1 MRPPTRPRPL
11 AERPSRTGLAL
22 AVTLIGSTATAPGAD
37 ACRDLGPDATAQVSL
52 ALTSDADPIIGI
64 AVFETRDEEGNITNR
79 ECHANVRIPIDAF
92 PSVSNRID
100 TNAIARAI
108 QESAAAFEAESCG
121 VTIAYDDPEDD
132 LSLAEECVTAR
143 FGFSSSDYWTQES
156 ESSCW
161 SDETLLRFEEAE
173 RSRQIREA
181 RDATEADAFAAAED
195 GLEEWGESLDAEAA
209 FAASEEVLVTTA
221 GVDTSILGDRSF
233 ED

>member
-22 AVTLIGSTATAPGAD
+22 AVTLIGSTATAPDAD

-52 ALTSDADPIIGI
+52 ALSSDVDPTIGI
-64 AVFETRDEEGNITNR
+64 AVFETRDEEGNVTNR

-108 QESAAAFEAESCG
+108 QESAAALEAESCG
-121 VTIAYDDPEDD
+121 VTISYDDPEDD

-143 FGFSSSDYWTQES
+143 FGFSPSDYWTQEA
-156 ESSCW
+156 ESS
-161 SDETLLRFEEAE
+161 
-173 RSRQIREA
+173 
-181 RDATEADAFAAAED
+181 
-195 GLEEWGESLDAEAA
+195 
-209 FAASEEVLVTTA
+209 
-221 GVDTSILGDRSF
+221 
-233 ED
+233 